1 LLSPRFK
8 SPFSVEDVEDE
19 RGEAI
24 EDPEELDSGL
34 SKETEGS
41 RCCTSDVEMFS
52 SVPVVAVVDSC

>member
-1 LLSPRFK
+1 
-8 SPFSVEDVEDE
+8 VEDE